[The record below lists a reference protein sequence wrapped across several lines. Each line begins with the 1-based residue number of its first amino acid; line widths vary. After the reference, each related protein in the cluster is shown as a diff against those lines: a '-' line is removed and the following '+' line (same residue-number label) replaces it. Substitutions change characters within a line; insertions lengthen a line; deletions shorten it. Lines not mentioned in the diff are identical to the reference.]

1 MRKLKSEKAAKDQV
15 TEAVKQLLELKA
27 AYKAAAG
34 KDWKP
39 DNAAPAAAAKGKAF
53 FFCKTVINLK
63 VNIL

>member
-39 DNAAPAAAAKGKAF
+39 DAAAPAAAAKGKAIF
-53 FFCKTVINLK
+53 FW
-63 VNIL
+63 